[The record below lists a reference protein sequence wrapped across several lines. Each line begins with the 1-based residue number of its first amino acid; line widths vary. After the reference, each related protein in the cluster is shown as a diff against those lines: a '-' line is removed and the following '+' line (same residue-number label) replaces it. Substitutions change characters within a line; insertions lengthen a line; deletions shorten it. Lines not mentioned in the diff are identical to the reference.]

1 MAAGARRIVSGR
13 PVNGCAELARA
24 EAAGSE
30 VGGRGACAEAQPAE
44 ARWPAASVRAGS
56 VVLLAGGSG
65 GRQVLEVVHHA
76 GWWMQKAPG
85 NGGAGLLGPGC
96 GRRRVR
102 QAGGCCGRSVG
113 GRRLSST

>member
-1 MAAGARRIVSGR
+1 MCGQACR
-13 PVNGCAELARA
+13 
-24 EAAGSE
+24 
-30 VGGRGACAEAQPAE
+30 GGRGACAEAQPAE